1 MVLLT
6 VGKPS
11 VKPDT
16 VIVNFAD
23 ATIEEPDVVI
33 MTRESEANPKIIANP
48 DTLLPTKNID
58 VAAFTK
64 NECG

>member
-33 MTRESEANPKIIANP
+33 MTRESEANPQIIANP
-48 DTLLPTKNID
+48 DTLLPTTNID